1 MDKNQLRKILENSNI
16 KNFDSVAIALVN
28 SYINPEHEKLV
39 ARQLKDLGF
48 DNIVLSHLSSS
59 TLGYVDRA
67 NTAVVDA
74 YLLPLL
80 HEYVASL
87 KRALGRTTFSIM
99 QSHGGLTDAEKFQG
113 RNSILSGPAGGVIG
127 AVKTAKYRGFSRII
141 CFDMGGTSTDVAH
154 YNDNYEYRSQSKI
167 EGIAINSNSMDISTV
182 AAGGGSIVEFDGI
195 RYKVG
200 PESAGAYPGPAC
212 YGNGGPTTVTDCNVL
227 IGVIRPE
234 FFPALFGEEKNLK
247 IDKTLVV
254 SSFEKIAESAR
265 PSSTRDSSI
274 FQVAEGLLDLAV
286 EKMAN
291 AIKKISID
299 KGHDL
304 KRLHFELLWWGC
316 SATLL
321 RSSRLFRY

>member
-1 MDKNQLRKILENSNI
+1 M
-16 KNFDSVAIALVN
+16 VN

-39 ARQLKDLGF
+39 AQQLKDLGF

-87 KRALGRTTFSIM
+87 KRVLGRTTFSIM
-99 QSHGGLTDAEKFQG
+99 QSNGGLTGAENFQG

-167 EGIAINSNSMDISTV
+167 ESIAINSNSMDISTV

-212 YGNGGPTTVTDCNVL
+212 YGNGGPATVTDCNVL
-227 IGVIRPE
+227 IGIIRPE
-234 FFPALFGEEKNLK
+234 FFPALFGKEKNLK

-254 SSFEKIAESAR
+254 SSFEKLLRAQEYLQR
-265 PSSTRDSSI
+265 GTQVSSKLRRDS
-274 FQVAEGLLDLAV
+274 
-286 EKMAN
+286 
-291 AIKKISID
+291 
-299 KGHDL
+299 
-304 KRLHFELLWWGC
+304 
-316 SATLL
+316 
-321 RSSRLFRY
+321 